1 MIFRIFKKKP
11 ATPPPVID
19 WVDLRLQCI
28 NNIIYLKSHI
38 RVLDAT
44 IEDLKNR
51 SARSS
56 RARIES
62 LTRTK
67 KWMSGKLVEEE
78 VMAARYAEKINSAP
92 ILSVQE

>member
-1 MIFRIFKKKP
+1 MIFKIFRKKP
-11 ATPPPVID
+11 VTPPPQID

-28 NNIIYLKSHI
+28 NNIIYLKSYI

-78 VMAARYAEKINSAP
+78 VTAEYYKEKRKSAP
-92 ILSVQE
+92 IF

>member
-1 MIFRIFKKKP
+1 M
-11 ATPPPVID
+11 
-19 WVDLRLQCI
+19 
-28 NNIIYLKSHI
+28 KSHI

-78 VMAARYAEKINSAP
+78 VTAEYYKEKRKSAP
-92 ILSVQE
+92 IF

>member
-1 MIFRIFKKKP
+1 MIFKIFRKKP
-11 ATPPPVID
+11 VTPPPQID

-38 RVLDAT
+38 RVINAT

-78 VMAARYAEKINSAP
+78 VTAEYYKEKRKSAS
-92 ILSVQE
+92 IF

>member
-1 MIFRIFKKKP
+1 MIFGIFRKKP
-11 ATPPPVID
+11 VPPPPQID

-38 RVLDAT
+38 QVINAT

-78 VMAARYAEKINSAP
+78 VTAEYYKEKRKSAP
-92 ILSVQE
+92 IF